1 MYRRI
6 VINNMAKTNRVVG
19 KFDCRVWKKDTP
31 RSQRKMVEKGGRV
44 NLSVAFNEG
53 DVPEDIKE
61 FARFSEKS
69 GKYYV
74 TFKVF
79 PKNCRIYTASVKQV
93 EFPDY
98 EKIDGGR
105 FEVMIDY
112 TTKHGTGTELNGCYA
127 NAIQMIRRA
136 DVPFDAIDGV
146 SDNFLSG
153 EELLSGDDDDD
164 DNDDVTNDDLPF

>member
-1 MYRRI
+1 M
-6 VINNMAKTNRVVG
+6 NNMAKTNRVVG

-31 RSQRKMVEKGGRV
+31 RNQRQMVEKGGRV

-61 FARFSEKS
+61 FARLSEKS

-74 TFKVF
+74 AFKVF
-79 PKNCRIYTASVKQV
+79 PKNCRIYTASAKQV
-93 EFPDY
+93 EFPDF

-105 FEVMIDY
+105 FEVVIDY
-112 TTKHGTGTELNGCYA
+112 TTKHGTGTELNGCYT
-127 NAIQMIRRA
+127 NAIQVIRRA

-153 EELLSGDDDDD
+153 EELLSDDDDD
-164 DNDDVTNDDLPF
+164 VTVEDKKDDKDDLPF